1 MNYKTKQN
9 KTKQTE
15 SRKQFVMW
23 ENKLLYGQTC
33 LTTDANRAASYVA
46 YFYIRN
52 NHLQD
57 SVYMLFR
64 PYNEEASADIQTMFC
79 KISWIKHSLGQYTLN
94 RFNCENFRDNFQYIL
109 KYL

>member
-1 MNYKTKQN
+1 MNYKTKQ
-9 KTKQTE
+9 KQNE

-46 YFYIRN
+46 YFYIGN